1 MKLKKEKSVLLV
13 GGLLLLLFCLLTVL
27 LLTVDVRPVG
37 PEGSEVGLAGVN
49 AAVFS
54 ALGTSAVFY
63 ELGETLG
70 LLSLLVVGVAVL
82 FGAVSLI
89 RRRSLRRVDRGLLL
103 LGGFY
108 AAVLA
113 LYALFEV
120 AVVNCRPVLLEGVL
134 EASYP
139 SSHTM
144 LAVFVFMSGWLYA
157 RRYLAGRRAADIA
170 LGTTAALLSLA
181 TALFRLLAGVH
192 WLTDVLGGLLLS
204 GALVCFF
211 FALLCRMDAKERGF
225 C

>member
-1 MKLKKEKSVLLV
+1 MTRDKRLLLA
-13 GGLLLLLFCLLTVL
+13 GGILLLLFCLLTVL

-37 PEGSEVGLAGVN
+37 PLGSEVGLGGLN

-54 ALGTSAVFY
+54 ALGTSEVFY
-63 ELGETLG
+63 DLGEVLG
-70 LLSLLVVGVAVL
+70 LLSLLVVGAAAL
-82 FGAVSLI
+82 LGAVSLI
-89 RRRSLRRVDRGLLL
+89 RMRSLLRVDRALLL

-108 AAVLA
+108 VAVLA

-120 AVVNCRPVLLEGVL
+120 AVVNFRPVLEGGVL

-157 RRYLAGRRAADIA
+157 RRHLAGRPAADIA
-170 LGTTAALLSLA
+170 LGIAAVLLSLA
-181 TALFRLLAGVH
+181 TGLFRLLAGVH
-192 WLTDVLGGLLLS
+192 WLTDVLGGLLLA
-204 GALVCFF
+204 GALVLLYA
-211 FALLCRMDAKERGF
+211 ALLCRMDTKGRGF

>member
-120 AVVNCRPVLLEGVL
+120 AVVNCRPVRLEGVL
-134 EASYP
+134 E
-139 SSHTM
+139 
-144 LAVFVFMSGWLYA
+144 
-157 RRYLAGRRAADIA
+157 
-170 LGTTAALLSLA
+170 
-181 TALFRLLAGVH
+181 
-192 WLTDVLGGLLLS
+192 
-204 GALVCFF
+204 
-211 FALLCRMDAKERGF
+211 
-225 C
+225 

>member
-1 MKLKKEKSVLLV
+1 MKLTRDKRLLLA
-13 GGLLLLLFCLLTVL
+13 GGILLLLFCLLTVL

-37 PEGSEVGLAGVN
+37 PLGSEVGLAGLN
-49 AAVFS
+49 AAAIE

-63 ELGETLG
+63 DLGEVLG
-70 LLSLLVVGVAVL
+70 LLSLLVVGAAAL
-82 FGAVSLI
+82 LGAILLI
-89 RRRSLRRVDRGLLL
+89 RTRSLLRVDRALLL

-120 AVVNCRPVLLEGVL
+120 AVVNFRPVLEGGVL

-157 RRYLAGRRAADIA
+157 RRHLAGRAAASRA
-170 LGTTAALLSLA
+170 LGIVAVLLSLA
-181 TALFRLLAGVH
+181 TGLFRLLAGVH
-192 WLTDVLGGLLLS
+192 WLTDVLGGLLLA
-204 GALVCFF
+204 GALVLLYA
-211 FALLCRMDAKERGF
+211 ALLCRMDAKEREF